1 MLTYPSRPPRAWH
14 SLVVACLALLVT
26 ALAAAQPLTA
36 NADTGSSHPTATATR
51 VIPRSLRVAATDSTK
66 ADRMLVAKARALK
79 QCVSNYP
86 TYPSKCNADRRAIQ
100 QAGSK
105 LALAEQRLAKAARST
120 GRVHGSRGRAH
131 GSRSASALQAPQL
144 TVSGQTLT
152 WTRIAHVRSYVLE
165 RKVPGQAVQ
174 YSVVNGTSVTPP
186 PVPGATIGYSV
197 RTAVNG
203 STWSAERSIAYPPP
217 AETVDDQA
225 APALTVSGQTLTWNQ
240 VGGVS
245 TYVLMQRTPGQAD
258 QYSAV
263 GGASFTPTPVPGA
276 TVYYSIRT
284 AVDGSAWAPEVP
296 ITFPTATPTPPTSS
310 PPVSE
315 NPATPPVSTSSAGPF
330 EMALVPG
337 SLASTEPG
345 IINQLGAH
353 SVRMEFEVGASP
365 STLAPIVE
373 EYAKVGIRIMPLA
386 GFEGTLPTSA
396 QAKDLASWAAE
407 FGPGGTF
414 WQGKSFPAGTAM
426 TNIEFGNETSYTYQ
440 FSDNSK
446 EAVANRAQTYALR
459 FKEAEEGI
467 HAANPDVGL
476 LAQGDSGENNGST
489 WVDNMFKAVPNLA
502 QLVAGWTVHPYGTES
517 LRRIDEVVTQTQAD
531 GAPSTIPIYVTEW
544 GLSTA
549 NGRCLSD
556 NYGWNP
562 CMSYE
567 EAGADLALTVAA
579 MRERFGSRL
588 RALYLYQAQDLASS
602 GTSTDREEHF
612 GVLQYNGARKG
623 AYTTEVESLLTANP

>member
-1 MLTYPSRPPRAWH
+1 
-14 SLVVACLALLVT
+14 
-26 ALAAAQPLTA
+26 
-36 NADTGSSHPTATATR
+36 
-51 VIPRSLRVAATDSTK
+51 
-66 ADRMLVAKARALK
+66 
-79 QCVSNYP
+79 
-86 TYPSKCNADRRAIQ
+86 
-100 QAGSK
+100 
-105 LALAEQRLAKAARST
+105 
-120 GRVHGSRGRAH
+120 
-131 GSRSASALQAPQL
+131 
-144 TVSGQTLT
+144 
-152 WTRIAHVRSYVLE
+152 
-165 RKVPGQAVQ
+165 
-174 YSVVNGTSVTPP
+174 
-186 PVPGATIGYSV
+186 
-197 RTAVNG
+197 
-203 STWSAERSIAYPPP
+203 
-217 AETVDDQA
+217 
-225 APALTVSGQTLTWNQ
+225 
-240 VGGVS
+240 
-245 TYVLMQRTPGQAD
+245 
-258 QYSAV
+258 
-263 GGASFTPTPVPGA
+263 
-276 TVYYSIRT
+276 
-284 AVDGSAWAPEVP
+284 
-296 ITFPTATPTPPTSS
+296 
-310 PPVSE
+310 
-315 NPATPPVSTSSAGPF
+315 
-330 EMALVPG
+330 
-337 SLASTEPG
+337 
-345 IINQLGAH
+345 
-353 SVRMEFEVGASP
+353 MEFEVGASP

-396 QAKDLASWAAE
+396 QAKNLASWAAE

-426 TNIEFGNETSYTYQ
+426 TNVEFGNETSYTYQ

-562 CMSYE
+562 CMTYE
-567 EAGADLALTVAA
+567 EAGADLASTVAA

>member
-1 MLTYPSRPPRAWH
+1 MG
-14 SLVVACLALLVT
+14 
-26 ALAAAQPLTA
+26 AAQPLTA
-36 NADTGSSHPTATATR
+36 NANTGSSHHTATAAGA
-51 VIPRSLRVAATDSTK
+51 IPRSLRLAASGSTK
-66 ADRMLVAKARALK
+66 ADRTLVAKAKTLK
-79 QCVSNYP
+79 QCLSQHPKHPN
-86 TYPSKCNADRRAIQ
+86 TCQAERRALQ

-120 GRVHGSRGRAH
+120 GRRRGSRDRAH
-131 GSRSASALQAPQL
+131 GSRRASALHAPQL
-144 TVSGQTLT
+144 TVSDQTLT
-152 WTRIAHVRSYVLE
+152 WTRIAHVRSYALE

-174 YSVVNGTSVTPP
+174 YSVINGTSVTPP
-186 PVPGATIGYSV
+186 PVPGATVGYSV

-217 AETVDDQA
+217 TETVDDQA

-245 TYVLMQRTPGQAD
+245 TYVLMQRAPGQAD

-284 AVDGSAWAPEVP
+284 AVDGSAWAPEVS

-315 NPATPPVSTSSAGPF
+315 SPTSSPPVSKNPTNPPPVSENPATPPVSTSSTGPF

-337 SLASTEPG
+337 SLARTEPG
-345 IINQLGAH
+345 IISQLGAH

-396 QAKDLASWAAE
+396 QAKNLASWAAE

-426 TNIEFGNETSYTYQ
+426 TNVEFGNETSYTYQ

-562 CMSYE
+562 CMTYE
-567 EAGADLALTVAA
+567 EAGADLASTVAA